1 MDSVILLEK
10 GGMHVKRLL
19 LVVFVGLFALAGI
32 GQAQPAKKPPGNG
45 DKKVTICHRTGSETK
60 PYVKIRVSKN
70 ALKKGH
76 ARHAGDIIPA
86 PEGGCPSQ
94 PMSATQG
101 GTVLTATL
109 TGTAEVPGPGDPDG
123 SGQATIRLTAGE
135 ARVCFQLSASNI
147 TLPATAAHIH
157 AGAAGSAGGI
167 VAPLSPPD
175 ASGVSQGCA
184 VISRPLA
191 NAILTNP
198 SAYYVNVHT
207 SDFPDGAIRGQLAA

>member
-1 MDSVILLEK
+1 
-10 GGMHVKRLL
+10 MHVKRLL
-19 LVVFVGLFALAGI
+19 FIVFVGLFALVGI
-32 GQAQPAKKPPGNG
+32 GQAQLAKKPPGNG
-45 DKKVTICHRTGSETK
+45 GKKVTICHRTGSETN
-60 PYVKIRVSKN
+60 PYVEIRVSKN

-86 PEGGCPSQ
+86 PNDGCPSQ
-94 PMSATQG
+94 PMSPTQG

-109 TGTAEVPGPGDPDG
+109 TGAVEVPGPGDLDG

-135 ARVCFQLSASNI
+135 GRVCFQLSASNI
-147 TLPATAAHIH
+147 TLPAAAAHIH
-157 AGAAGSAGGI
+157 TGAAGTAGDI

-184 VISRPLA
+184 EISRPLA
-191 NAILTNP
+191 NAILANP
-198 SAYYVNVHT
+198 IAYYVNVHT